1 MNLFGNDCFP
11 QNSSM
16 PSEDDFLIKKLL
28 LTHDPDGRSL
38 DSELLLRAMENVMC
52 YAATSQ
58 VCGFHIDA
66 IAKDDVSDIEV
77 VGSQETLAQ
86 IIDRIKIEMLRKHPG
101 KENLH
106 TRTMILFDVLGN
118 YRWDVK
124 MVLTLA
130 AFAAA
135 FGEFCIIMQ
144 QCPCNPLAVSVS
156 MLKHLP
162 RNLSTLKPQFRA
174 LSLLVRTAMDVTKCI
189 IKLEGLP
196 FRYARLDD
204 ETMVIAKSWIY
215 VATYWVTRSMVA
227 CTSQIRDIK
236 AKKPEQ
242 VRSDSTLIAAWELSS
257 LAYKLSSICTHLR
270 RQVDLC
276 HQQMEEKMHQKLLK
290 VFQEV
295 HPDNQDVLGILLA
308 TKDELPIKNSST
320 QHKLGVSEVKD
331 KVVLILVSKAE
342 LLPLEGL
349 LLLLERTYDHH
360 HHKKLEGS
368 YEIVWISVS
377 DTWTDSERDMFDF
390 LSNSLPWYSVR
401 RPWVLYSAVVNYI
414 KQEWGYKN
422 APLIVVLDSQG
433 MVTNSNAMDM
443 VFIWGARAYPF
454 SSSKEE
460 QLWDEENWTLKLLLD
475 EIDPLLTTWVEEG
488 RNICIY
494 GSDNLD
500 WIREFN
506 AKFKV
511 IRNAG
516 VQLEMV
522 YAGCK
527 DLSEQ
532 VRRMSAVIG
541 EELHRNLFTF
551 TKLHFFWLRL
561 ESIRRSKL
569 KLGQTIH
576 SDDHI
581 LKEVS
586 ALLDTANEGWVII
599 GRGNTA
605 DIVRLSA
612 SDAVKW
618 LDRFPEWEANVTKL
632 GFVSALRAA
641 IDPSPPPPPPPGPC
655 NHSKVVP
662 YAEGLTE
669 ETVLCE
675 KCMHPMKKYVV
686 YE

>member
-162 RNLSTLKPQFRA
+162 RNLSTLRPQFKA
-174 LSLLVRTAMDVTKCI
+174 LSLLIRTAMDVTKCI

-242 VRSDSTLIAAWELSS
+242 VRSDSTLIAAWELLS
-257 LAYKLSSICTHLR
+257 LAYKLSSVCTHLR

-308 TKDELPIKNSST
+308 SKDELPLKNSST

-377 DTWTDSERDMFDF
+377 DTWADSERDMFDF

-422 APLIVVLDSQG
+422 DPLIVVLDSQG

-475 EIDPLLTTWVEEG
+475 EIDPLLTTWV
-488 RNICIY
+488 
-494 GSDNLD
+494 
-500 WIREFN
+500 
-506 AKFKV
+506 
-511 IRNAG
+511 
-516 VQLEMV
+516 
-522 YAGCK
+522 
-527 DLSEQ
+527 
-532 VRRMSAVIG
+532 
-541 EELHRNLFTF
+541 
-551 TKLHFFWLRL
+551 
-561 ESIRRSKL
+561 
-569 KLGQTIH
+569 
-576 SDDHI
+576 
-581 LKEVS
+581 
-586 ALLDTANEGWVII
+586 
-599 GRGNTA
+599 
-605 DIVRLSA
+605 
-612 SDAVKW
+612 
-618 LDRFPEWEANVTKL
+618 
-632 GFVSALRAA
+632 
-641 IDPSPPPPPPPGPC
+641 
-655 NHSKVVP
+655 
-662 YAEGLTE
+662 
-669 ETVLCE
+669 
-675 KCMHPMKKYVV
+675 
-686 YE
+686 

>member
-1 MNLFGNDCFP
+1 MNLFGNDCSS
-11 QNSSM
+11 QHSSM
-16 PSEDDFLIKKLL
+16 PSEDDILIKKLL
-28 LTHDPDGRSL
+28 LTHDPDGRRL
-38 DSELLLRAMENVMC
+38 DSELLLRAMENVLC
-52 YAATSQ
+52 YAAASQ

-66 IAKDDVSDIEV
+66 IVKDDVSDIEV

-86 IIDRIKIEMLRKHPG
+86 IIDRVKIEMLCKHFG

-124 MVLTLA
+124 AVLTLA
-130 AFAAA
+130 AFAAT

-144 QCPCNPLAVSVS
+144 EYPYNPLAVSVA

-162 RNLSTLKPQFRA
+162 LNLWPLKPQFKA
-174 LSLLVRTAMDVTKCI
+174 LSFLVRTMIDVTRCI
-189 IKLEGLP
+189 IKFEGLP
-196 FRYARLDD
+196 FRYAQLDD
-204 ETMVIAKSWIY
+204 ETMVIAKSCIY
-215 VATYWVTRSMVA
+215 VAAYWVTRSTVA
-227 CTSQIRDIK
+227 CTSQIRDLK
-236 AKKPEQ
+236 AMKPEW
-242 VRSDSTLIAAWELSS
+242 SNSTLIAAWELSS
-257 LAYKLSSICTHLR
+257 LAYKLSSICSHLR

-276 HQQMEEKMHQKLLK
+276 HQEMEEKMHQKLLK

-308 TKDELPIKNSST
+308 AKDELPLKNSST
-320 QHKLGVSEVKD
+320 QDKLGVSEMKG
-331 KVVLILVSKAE
+331 KVVLLLVSKAE
-342 LLPLEGL
+342 LLPQEGL
-349 LLLLERTYDHH
+349 LLLLDRTYDHPY
-360 HHKKLEGS
+360 HKKLEGS
-368 YEIVWISVS
+368 YEIVWISIS
-377 DTWTDSERDMFDF
+377 DTWTDAERDRFDF

-401 RPWVLYSAVVNYI
+401 RPWVLYSAVVNFI
-414 KQEWGYKN
+414 KQEWDYKN

-433 MVTNSNAMDM
+433 MVRKSNAMDM

-454 SSSKEE
+454 STSKEKE
-460 QLWDEENWTLKLLLD
+460 LWDEENWTLKLLLD

-494 GSDNLD
+494 GGDNLD

-506 AKFKV
+506 ATCKV

-522 YAGCK
+522 YVGCK
-527 DLSEQ
+527 DLGEQ
-532 VRRMSAVIG
+532 VRRLLAIID
-541 EELHRNLFTF
+541 EELHRSLFSF

-569 KLGQTIH
+569 QLGQSIH

-581 LKEVS
+581 LREVS

-605 DIVRLSA
+605 DLVKLSA
-612 SDAVKW
+612 SEAIKW
-618 LDRFPEWEANVTKL
+618 LDRFPEWEENVATL
-632 GFVSALRAA
+632 GFVSSLRAA
-641 IDPSPPPPPPPGPC
+641 IDPPPPPPPPPPGP
-655 NHSKVVP
+655 
-662 YAEGLTE
+662 
-669 ETVLCE
+669 
-675 KCMHPMKKYVV
+675 
-686 YE
+686 

>member
-1 MNLFGNDCFP
+1 MISGSKNEKN
-11 QNSSM
+11 
-16 PSEDDFLIKKLL
+16 KK
-28 LTHDPDGRSL
+28 
-38 DSELLLRAMENVMC
+38 V
-52 YAATSQ
+52 
-58 VCGFHIDA
+58 
-66 IAKDDVSDIEV
+66 
-77 VGSQETLAQ
+77 
-86 IIDRIKIEMLRKHPG
+86 
-101 KENLH
+101 
-106 TRTMILFDVLGN
+106 
-118 YRWDVK
+118 
-124 MVLTLA
+124 
-130 AFAAA
+130 
-135 FGEFCIIMQ
+135 
-144 QCPCNPLAVSVS
+144 
-156 MLKHLP
+156 
-162 RNLSTLKPQFRA
+162 
-174 LSLLVRTAMDVTKCI
+174 
-189 IKLEGLP
+189 
-196 FRYARLDD
+196 
-204 ETMVIAKSWIY
+204 
-215 VATYWVTRSMVA
+215 
-227 CTSQIRDIK
+227 
-236 AKKPEQ
+236 
-242 VRSDSTLIAAWELSS
+242 
-257 LAYKLSSICTHLR
+257 
-270 RQVDLC
+270 
-276 HQQMEEKMHQKLLK
+276 
-290 VFQEV
+290 
-295 HPDNQDVLGILLA
+295 
-308 TKDELPIKNSST
+308 
-320 QHKLGVSEVKD
+320 GVSEVKD

-360 HHKKLEGS
+360 DHKKLEGS

-390 LSNSLPWYSVR
+390 LSKSLPWYSVR
-401 RPWVLYSAVVNYI
+401 RP
-414 KQEWGYKN
+414 
-422 APLIVVLDSQG
+422 
-433 MVTNSNAMDM
+433 
-443 VFIWGARAYPF
+443 AYPF

-541 EELHRNLFTF
+541 EELHRNLFTS

-605 DIVRLSA
+605 DIARLSA
-612 SDAVKW
+612 SEAVKW
-618 LDRFPEWEANVTKL
+618 FECL
-632 GFVSALRAA
+632 
-641 IDPSPPPPPPPGPC
+641 
-655 NHSKVVP
+655 SKH
-662 YAEGLTE
+662 L
-669 ETVLCE
+669 
-675 KCMHPMKKYVV
+675 
-686 YE
+686 